1 VVPIRY
7 RLGMADGAHGPGDVP
22 LLVLTDG
29 GTIQGPALP
38 NWQIESMLGIC
49 EEALLWRGTLVS
61 FITISPRYV
70 GTTLAAIRRAGGIV
84 GVSRVL
90 DGNDARLWQ
99 MLDPAQLEYW
109 GAGVLSIVEV

>member
-1 VVPIRY
+1 MVPFRY

-29 GTIQGPALP
+29 GTIRRPALP
-38 NWQIESMLGIC
+38 NWEKESMLGIC
-49 EEALLWRGTLVS
+49 EEALPWHGTMVS
-61 FITISPRYV
+61 FVTISPRYV
-70 GTTLAAIRRAGGIV
+70 GTTLADIRRAGGIV

-99 MLDPAQLEYW
+99 VLDPAKLEYW